1 MRISDLSGMLNLNR
15 LKNNIDK
22 KTGGADVFKTGDVIE
37 GKVLEAQGKAL
48 VLMLNDGKM
57 LRLQDM
63 GNNSYQLGDAVKM
76 ELVKE
81 GDVLM
86 GRVIEVPVETM
97 DKEELSDAAL
107 KQIGLETTEERK
119 TVAKLLRLNG
129 MPITKENVLALTEA
143 KKYVSR
149 LSDLTKGNM
158 IDASK
163 LPIDKSIKSILIEHL
178 NKSELLYQAPK
189 DGEITTV
196 KELLAA
202 EVSLKAAETLSK
214 EALFTAEKNVVLS
227 SEKTMGMTP
236 LLNDDGSVS
245 KTSANAY
252 LSEKLDKVEYK
263 SLVFNL
269 KNNVENTV
277 KNLVLLDKVILG
289 SDSVTRQLERFSKNM
304 RFVFNKSNI
313 SEQSHPALIKLLD
326 SFQEISLRDYDLFKE
341 TADKLIESLKEEP
354 SMTSIDRAVTSAQV
368 QTITSSLT
376 YLNDMSQNL
385 VYVQMPVQLNDQT
398 QNMDLYIKK
407 NPKKKQIDPSHCSI
421 FLSLDTDNC
430 YTVKSLL
437 ELNHEK
443 ATITFKLKDEDMVAY
458 FDEHLEALEIA
469 LKEKGYH
476 NVRLNAIEYKKN
488 ENYILED
495 EEKFSEHM
503 IDVKL

>member
-1 MRISDLSGMLNLNR
+1 
-15 LKNNIDK
+15 
-22 KTGGADVFKTGDVIE
+22 
-37 GKVLEAQGKAL
+37 
-48 VLMLNDGKM
+48 
-57 LRLQDM
+57 
-63 GNNSYQLGDAVKM
+63 
-76 ELVKE
+76 
-81 GDVLM
+81 
-86 GRVIEVPVETM
+86 
-97 DKEELSDAAL
+97 
-107 KQIGLETTEERK
+107 
-119 TVAKLLRLNG
+119 
-129 MPITKENVLALTEA
+129 
-143 KKYVSR
+143 
-149 LSDLTKGNM
+149 
-158 IDASK
+158 
-163 LPIDKSIKSILIEHL
+163 
-178 NKSELLYQAPK
+178 
-189 DGEITTV
+189 
-196 KELLAA
+196 LLAA